1 MTKLDDFN
9 FRKMQAFSKVRHG
22 QLYFAFRATIRK
34 RVRGILI
41 RFDLQKV
48 PRRAYTDDLG

>member
-1 MTKLDDFN
+1 MGRLFEEIRYKSFQNETWATLFGL
-9 FRKMQAFSKVRHG
+9 S
-22 QLYFAFRATIRK
+22 QLRAIRK
-34 RVRGILI
+34 RVHGILI